1 LLQEKDSYGG
11 ATFRYG
17 QFDIVAGYGLIANPN
32 DLAVD
37 DAVIQR
43 RVSGVCS
50 IGSSIRE
57 IRQDGTVICEY
68 DDGAIAGDIE
78 EVNGSTGINVIAP
91 LGPSPTINLDTAF
104 GIIVILMPM
113 P

>member
-1 LLQEKDSYGG
+1 L
-11 ATFRYG
+11 F
-17 QFDIVAGYGLIANPN
+17 AGYGLIANPN

-104 GIIVILMPM
+104 WDNRYFNANAVGGGLHGNHRLPGYEHVTH
-113 P
+113 